1 MERQNGTG
9 KKIARETGK
18 NKSLTSEVKTYIL
31 GAKRG
36 GGGGGIN
43 LLEEEAPAQKK
54 LCLDS
59 TKLLNELQER
69 SAVFARQHRREP

>member
-1 MERQNGTG
+1 METQNGTG

-36 GGGGGIN
+36 GKIN

-59 TKLLNELQER
+59 TKLLNELQEG

>member
-36 GGGGGIN
+36 GGGGG
-43 LLEEEAPAQKK
+43 E
-54 LCLDS
+54 
-59 TKLLNELQER
+59 
-69 SAVFARQHRREP
+69 